1 MTQGDLIEGSSVD
14 TPEGGGALAD
24 APRLCVVIVN
34 YRTPGLTLDCLDSLA
49 PEIQTLPGAR
59 VVVVEGG
66 SGDDSAQVLRAG
78 IDERGIDGWVT
89 LEVREDNAG
98 FAGGNNAAL
107 RPALDARPEVPYLL
121 LLNPDTVVRPG
132 ALSELLAFMDGHP
145 AAGLAGSRLEDP
157 DGTPQRSAFRF
168 PGVGSNFETGIKFG
182 PVSRLLSRRVVAPP
196 VRNDTH
202 RCDWVAGASLIVR
215 REVFERVGLL
225 KADYFMYFEEVDF
238 CLAAHRAGFECW
250 YVPASR
256 VVHLVGQASG
266 LNSKNDTAQP
276 AKRRPQYW
284 FDSRRRYFITNH
296 GWLRAALADAAF
308 ILGFGAWRMRRWLTR
323 RPDTDPERLLG
334 DAVRQSVFARG
345 FRL

>member
-1 MTQGDLIEGSSVD
+1 MTV
-14 TPEGGGALAD
+14 AD
-24 APRLCVVIVN
+24 ASPDPAPPRVCVVIVN
-34 YRTPGLTLDCLDSLA
+34 YRTPQLTLDCLDSLE
-49 PEIQTLPGAR
+49 PEAAALPGTR

-66 SGDDSAQVLRAG
+66 SGDDSTQVIGDG
-78 IDERGIDGWVT
+78 IRDRGFGGWVT
-89 LEVREDNAG
+89 LDARDENAG

-107 RPALDARPEVPYLL
+107 GPALAAEPAVPYLL

-132 ALSELLAFMDGHP
+132 ALSELLKFMDAHP

-168 PGVGSNFETGIKFG
+168 PSVRSNFETGIKLG
-182 PVSRLLSRRVVAPP
+182 PVSRLLSGSIVAPP
-196 VRNDTH
+196 VRDDPH

-215 REVFERVGLL
+215 REVFEKVGLL
-225 KADYFMYFEEVDF
+225 KDDYFMYFEEVDF

-266 LNSKNDTAQP
+266 LNSKNDTAKP
-276 AKRRPQYW
+276 AKRRPAYW
-284 FDSRRRYFITNH
+284 FESRRRYFVTNH
-296 GWLRAALADAAF
+296 GRVKAALADAAF
-308 ILGFGAWRMRRWLTR
+308 ITGFGLWRLRRSLTR
-323 RPDTDPERLLG
+323 RPDTDPQRLLG

-345 FRL
+345 FRV